1 MTLTC
6 TKHIIPTSKKT
17 LWYEQKALHDTVSLS
32 RIYAVHYIS
41 PALHASRNNTHFP
54 IFITLFFYTT
64 RFKHFILHSK
74 STNTKLTVHKRPN
87 IPSSTM
93 CQRTMDKWSCGCKQI
108 KTKSCFPRSCT
119 GVVQVLNEHKVG
131 CSKCQL
137 KSFRWNMDALLANK
151 DCEKD
156 EEVSPMQKVFK

>member
-6 TKHIIPTSKKT
+6 TMHIIPTSKKT
-17 LWYEQKALHDTVSLS
+17 LSYEQKIPHDTYSLS

-41 PALHASRNNTHFP
+41 PALHASRINTHFL
-54 IFITLFFYTT
+54 IFITLFFYNTA
-64 RFKHFILHSK
+64 FQHCILHPK
-74 STNTKLTVHKRPN
+74 STNTKLTVHIRPN
-87 IPSSTM
+87 ITSTTM
-93 CQRTMDKWSCGCKQI
+93 CQRTIDRWSCGCKQI

-137 KSFRWNMDALLANK
+137 KSFRWNMDALLANR

-156 EEVSPMQKVFK
+156 EEVSPMQKVSK